1 MTPASSEQVEIRPA
15 GPADGP
21 ALGEVWLTAW
31 YATFDFPPAHPDAD
45 VRRWLAEEMLPAHEV
60 WVATDPAQGGRVVGF
75 IALSVDMVAQL
86 YVAPDWIGRGVG
98 GRLLALAKGRRPDGL
113 QLYCFA
119 VNAFAR
125 RFYERRGFVPIAFG
139 DGSGNEERQPDVRY
153 AWHPTTLPFRTV
165 TSPDG
170 TAIGLFSH
178 GSGPPLILV
187 HGASADH
194 TTFRVVGPLF
204 APRFTVHAIDRR
216 GRGASGDTLPY
227 AIEREFEDVAAV
239 AAALAAETGTPVDVV
254 GHSYGGRCA
263 LGAALRTD
271 DIRRVVSYEG
281 APTPPDQS
289 YGDAD
294 VLPELRRLDAAG
306 DPAGVLSTF
315 MERVVGMDAAGLDRY
330 RADPVWPLRVAAA
343 PTIVRE
349 LESESAASGGGLDA
363 LGQVRQPVLQVLGG
377 DSLPAFGAATRAL
390 DARLKHGRVVVIEG
404 ARHAAH
410 HTHPDA
416 FVAAVTDFLSEP

>member
-1 MTPASSEQVEIRPA
+1 
-15 GPADGP
+15 
-21 ALGEVWLTAW
+21 
-31 YATFDFPPAHPDAD
+31 
-45 VRRWLAEEMLPAHEV
+45 
-60 WVATDPAQGGRVVGF
+60 VAF
-75 IALSVDMVAQL
+75 IALSADMVSHL

-98 GRLLALAKGRRPDGL
+98 DRLLALAKERRPGGL
-113 QLYCFA
+113 DLYCFR

-153 AWHPTTLPFRTV
+153 AWRPTAQASRSV

-170 TAIGLFSH
+170 TSIALFSD

-194 TTFRVVGPLF
+194 TTFRAVGPMF
-204 APRFTVHAIDRR
+204 AERLTVHAIDRR

-239 AAALAAETGTPVDVV
+239 ASVLAAEAGTPVDVV

-263 LGAALRTD
+263 LGAALRTE

-281 APTPPDQS
+281 APTPPDRS

-294 VLPELRRLDAAG
+294 VLPELRRLDAEG
-306 DPAGVLSTF
+306 DRAGVLSTF

-343 PTIVRE
+343 RTIVRE

-363 LGQVRQPVLQVLGG
+363 LGRVRQPVLQLLGG
-377 DSLPAFGAATRAL
+377 DSLPEFGAAIRAL
-390 DARLKHGRVVVIEG
+390 DARLEHGRVVVIDG

-416 FVAAVTDFLSEP
+416 FVWAVTDFLSEP